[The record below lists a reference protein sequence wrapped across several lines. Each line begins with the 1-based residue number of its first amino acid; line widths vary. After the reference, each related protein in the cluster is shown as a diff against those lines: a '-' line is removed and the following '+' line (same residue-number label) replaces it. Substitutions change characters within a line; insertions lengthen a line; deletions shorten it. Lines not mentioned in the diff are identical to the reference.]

1 MSREIKFR
9 GKSQEDNSFVY
20 GSYVHSDDSKNNPFR
35 YEYKEKHQILTYFP
49 GDWNMGGYEYVDVD
63 PDTVGQYTGLKD
75 KNGVE
80 IYEGDILRTE
90 GLRIIDG
97 RSVQSIDISEV
108 VWCEDSCGFSAVE
121 QKAIIAGKEKQQMG
135 IFYMMPDS
143 EECEVIGNIYDNPEL
158 IGGEEDKP

>member
-9 GKSQEDNSFVY
+9 GILKDDNDWEFGDLREMY
-20 GSYVHSDDSKNNPFR
+20 GKLYIFPKGELTF
-35 YEYKEKHQILTYFP
+35 KHFA
-49 GDWNMGGYEYVDVD
+49 DEVF
-63 PDTVGQYTGLKD
+63 PDTVSQYTGLKD

-80 IYEGDILRTE
+80 IYEGDILRTK
-90 GLRIIDG
+90 GLKDIGG
-97 RSVQSIDISEV
+97 RLIQSIDISEV

-158 IGGEEDKP
+158 IGGVK

>member
-1 MSREIKFR
+1 MNREIKFR
-9 GKSQEDNSFVY
+9 GKLMEDNEWDF
-20 GSYVHSDDSKNNPFR
+20 GDLREKNGKSYIFPKGELTFKHFA
-35 YEYKEKHQILTYFP
+35 YEVF
-49 GDWNMGGYEYVDVD
+49 
-63 PDTVGQYTGLKD
+63 PDTVSQYTGLKD

-90 GLRIIDG
+90 GLKILNG
-97 RSVQSIDISEV
+97 SCVQSIDISEV
-108 VWCEDSCGFSAVE
+108 VWSEDSCGFSAVE

-158 IGGEEDKP
+158 IGGGK

>member
-9 GKSQEDNSFVY
+9 GRSLQTGEWFYGYLQKYQET
-20 GSYVHSDDSKNNPFR
+20 YVSRMCVCAASVRTWKDALLYEVDS
-35 YEYKEKHQILTYFP
+35 
-49 GDWNMGGYEYVDVD
+49 
-63 PDTVGQYTGLKD
+63 DTVGQYTGLKD

-90 GLRIIDG
+90 GLKILNG
-97 RSVQSIDISEV
+97 SCVQSIDISEV

-158 IGGEEDKP
+158 IGGVR

>member
-1 MSREIKFR
+1 MNREIKFR
-9 GKSQEDNSFVY
+9 GKLMEDNEWNF
-20 GSYVHSDDSKNNPFR
+20 GDLREKNGKSYIFPKGELTFKHFA
-35 YEYKEKHQILTYFP
+35 YEVF
-49 GDWNMGGYEYVDVD
+49 

-80 IYEGDILRTE
+80 IYEGDVLRTE
-90 GLRIIDG
+90 GLKYINGRIA
-97 RSVQSIDISEV
+97 QSIDISEV
-108 VWCEDSCGFSAVE
+108 VWCEDSCDFSAVE

-158 IGGEEDKP
+158 IGGNK

>member
-1 MSREIKFR
+1 MNREIKFR
-9 GKSQEDNSFVY
+9 GKDLVTGKWCY
-20 GSYVHSDDSKNNPFR
+20 GIYMPPFYEGKDPFIYMKKDCGDHWSYISV
-35 YEYKEKHQILTYFP
+35 QVI
-49 GDWNMGGYEYVDVD
+49 

-90 GLRIIDG
+90 GFRIIDG

-108 VWCEDSCGFSAVE
+108 VWSEDSCGFSAVE
-121 QKAIIAGKEKQQMG
+121 QKSIIAGKEKQQMG

-158 IGGEEDKP
+158 TGGGK

>member
-1 MSREIKFR
+1 MGFR
-9 GKSQEDNSFVY
+9 RSQNGKSYIFPKGELTFK
-20 GSYVHSDDSKNNPFR
+20 HFA
-35 YEYKEKHQILTYFP
+35 YEVF
-49 GDWNMGGYEYVDVD
+49 
-63 PDTVGQYTGLKD
+63 PDTVSQYTGLKD

-108 VWCEDSCGFSAVE
+108 VWSEDGCGFSAVE

-158 IGGEEDKP
+158 IGGVR

>member
-9 GKSQEDNSFVY
+9 GKLKDDNDWEF
-20 GSYVHSDDSKNNPFR
+20 GDLREKNGKLYIFPKGELTFKHFA
-35 YEYKEKHQILTYFP
+35 YEVF
-49 GDWNMGGYEYVDVD
+49 
-63 PDTVGQYTGLKD
+63 PDTVSQYTGLKD

-80 IYEGDILRTE
+80 IYEGDILRTK
-90 GLRIIDG
+90 GLKDIGG
-97 RSVQSIDISEV
+97 RLIQSIDISEV

-158 IGGEEDKP
+158 IGGVK

>member
-9 GKSQEDNSFVY
+9 GKRISNGEWLSGDLMHDNIG
-20 GSYVHSDDSKNNPFR
+20 GSYIYPIKS
-35 YEYKEKHQILTYFP
+35 EGLYKENIVFTH
-49 GDWNMGGYEYVDVD
+49 
-63 PDTVGQYTGLKD
+63 TVGQYTGLKD

-90 GLRIIDG
+90 GLRNVDG
-97 RSVQSIDISEV
+97 RLVQSIDISEV
-108 VWCEDSCGFSAVE
+108 VWCEGSCGFSAVE

-158 IGGEEDKP
+158 IRGEENKP

>member
-20 GSYVHSDDSKNNPFR
+20 GSYVYSDDSKNNPFR

-63 PDTVGQYTGLKD
+63 PDTVGQYIGIKD

-108 VWCEDSCGFSAVE
+108 VWSEDGCGFSAVE

-158 IGGEEDKP
+158 IGGVK

>member
-1 MSREIKFR
+1 MNREIKFR
-9 GKSQEDNSFVY
+9 GKLMEDNEWDF
-20 GSYVHSDDSKNNPFR
+20 GDLREKNGKSYIFPKSELTFKHFA
-35 YEYKEKHQILTYFP
+35 YEVF
-49 GDWNMGGYEYVDVD
+49 
-63 PDTVGQYTGLKD
+63 PDTVSQYTGLKD

-90 GLRIIDG
+90 GLRIING

-108 VWCEDSCGFSAVE
+108 VWSEDSCGFSAVE

-135 IFYMMPDS
+135 TFYMMPDS

-158 IGGEEDKP
+158 IGGVR

>member
-1 MSREIKFR
+1 MNREIKFR
-9 GKSQEDNSFVY
+9 GKSLEDNSFVY

-75 KNGVE
+75 KYGVE
-80 IYEGDILRTE
+80 IYEGDVLRTE
-90 GLRIIDG
+90 GLMHIGG
-97 RSVQSIDISEV
+97 RLVQSIDISEV
-108 VWCEDSCGFSAVE
+108 VWSEDSCGFSIVE
-121 QKAIIAGKEKQQMG
+121 QKAFIKGKEKQQMG
-135 IFYMMPDS
+135 NFYMMPDS

-158 IGGEEDKP
+158 IGGGI